1 MADAF
6 LYLMGLSSVG
16 AGHRQ
21 GLGKYLLVAFG
32 IGAYHVT
39 RLKHQS
45 CMVTKP
51 FRALDF
57 TQAVAMQSCRPLTA
71 AGADGRPSHSMSIE
85 GYTLAITFHVVQTN
99 APLMT
104 FFTHD

>member
-1 MADAF
+1 MADAL
-6 LYLMGLSSVG
+6 LYLMGLASIG
-16 AGHRQ
+16 TGHRK

-39 RLKHQS
+39 RLKHQ
-45 CMVTKP
+45 CRMVSKP

-57 TQAVAMQSCRPLTA
+57 TQTVAVKRCRPLTA
-71 AGADGRPSHSMSIE
+71 ARADGRPSQRMSIE
-85 GYTLAITFHVVQTN
+85 GYTLAITLHVVQTN

>member
-1 MADAF
+1 MADAL
-6 LYLMGLSSVG
+6 LYLMGLASIG
-16 AGHRQ
+16 TGHRQ

-39 RLKHQS
+39 RLKHQ
-45 CMVTKP
+45 CRMVPKP

-57 TQAVAMQSCRPLTA
+57 TQTVAVQRCRPLTA
-71 AGADGRPSHSMSIE
+71 ARADDRPSQRMSIE
-85 GYTLAITFHVVQTN
+85 GYTLAITLHVVQTN